1 MKKLIILSLV
11 SLLSLTAIA
20 LPPIEKG
27 DRVPDFTATDENG
40 DLWKLSDQ
48 RAAYLVI
55 YFYPAAFT
63 GGCTA
68 QACSYRDQ
76 ESEFSRLNAKVIG
89 VSGDEYENLEKFK
102 EAHNLNFT
110 LLSDPEG
117 KIADVFGVPMR
128 DGGTIEREVGGD
140 LLQLTRGVTTSR
152 WTFIIDGN
160 KGRLIYMDEE
170 VSAATDP
177 EPVLKFITTHA
188 KRKSC
193 VL

>member
-1 MKKLIILSLV
+1 MKKLAILSLV
-11 SLLSLTAIA
+11 SLLSLATFA

-27 DRVPDFTATDENG
+27 DRVPDFAATDESG

-68 QACSYRDQ
+68 QACSYRDH
-76 ESEFSRLNAKVIG
+76 ESEFSKLNAKVIG
-89 VSGDEYENLEKFK
+89 VSGDEYENLDKFK

-117 KIADVFGVPMR
+117 KIAEVFGVP
-128 DGGTIEREVGGD
+128 TREGSTFETEVEGN

-160 KGRLIYMDEE
+160 KGNLIYMDEE

-177 EPVLKFITTHA
+177 EPVLKFITTHT

>member
-1 MKKLIILSLV
+1 MKKLAILSLV
-11 SLLSLTAIA
+11 SVLSLTAFA

-27 DRVPDFTATDENG
+27 DRVPDFTATDESG
-40 DLWKLSDQ
+40 DLWTLSDQ

-68 QACSYRDQ
+68 QACSYRDH

-117 KIADVFGVPMR
+117 KIAEVFGVPMR
-128 DGGTIEREVGGD
+128 EGSTFETEVGGD

-152 WTFIIDGN
+152 WTFIVDGN